1 MDKILSGKTVAI
13 DIKRQIKSYTEELK
27 ASGKSLKISSIL
39 VGDDGGSVYYQNF
52 QEKLANNL
60 GIDFEK
66 IKLDES
72 ISEENLKLKIEEL
85 NKDDS
90 VNGIMLLLPLPKH
103 IDERSVTNLIDAD
116 KDLDCLSEVS
126 VGRFYKGEK
135 CFMPCTPNSV
145 ITLLKAYNIE
155 IEGKEVVIIGR
166 SNIVG
171 KPLFQMF
178 LNENATVTV
187 CHSRTK
193 NLKEVCK
200 RANILVVAI
209 GRANFI
215 DSSYVREGAV
225 VIDVGTS
232 EVNGKITGD
241 VNFDDVYE
249 KASLITPV
257 PGGVGSLTTTLLLK
271 NVCKEL
277 DYNETKDIICW

>member
-13 DIKRQIKSYTEELK
+13 DIKGQIKSYTEELK
-27 ASGKSLKISSIL
+27 SSGKSLKISSIL

-72 ISEENLKLKIEEL
+72 ISEENLKFKIEEL

-103 IDERSVTNLIDAD
+103 IDERLVTNLIDAD

-200 RANILVVAI
+200 RADILVVAI

-277 DYNETKDIICW
+277 D

>member
-13 DIKRQIKSYTEELK
+13 DIKGQIKSYTEELK

-72 ISEENLKLKIEEL
+72 ITEENLKLKIEEL

-103 IDERSVTNLIDAD
+103 IDERAVTNLIDAD

-135 CFMPCTPNSV
+135 CFIPCTPNSV

-187 CHSRTK
+187 CHSKTK
-193 NLKEVCK
+193 NLKEVCN
-200 RANILVVAI
+200 RADILVVAI

-277 DYNETKDIICW
+277 D

>member
-52 QEKLANNL
+52 QEKLANSL

-200 RANILVVAI
+200 RADILVVAI

-277 DYNETKDIICW
+277 D

>member
-13 DIKRQIKSYTEELK
+13 DIKGQIKNYTEELK

-200 RANILVVAI
+200 RADILVVAI

-277 DYNETKDIICW
+277 D

>member
-39 VGDDGGSVYYQNF
+39 VGDDGGSLYYQNF

-103 IDERSVTNLIDAD
+103 IDERAVTNLIDAD
-116 KDLDCLSEVS
+116 KDLDCLSELS

-187 CHSRTK
+187 CHSKTK

-200 RANILVVAI
+200 RADILVVAI

-277 DYNETKDIICW
+277 D

>member
-13 DIKRQIKSYTEELK
+13 DIKGQIKNYTEELK

-103 IDERSVTNLIDAD
+103 IDERAVTNLIDAD

-200 RANILVVAI
+200 RADILVVAI

-257 PGGVGSLTTTLLLK
+257 PGGVGYLTTTLLLK

-277 DYNETKDIICW
+277 D

>member
-1 MDKILSGKTVAI
+1 MDKVLSGKTVAI
-13 DIKRQIKSYTEELK
+13 DIKGQIKNYTEELK
-27 ASGKSLKISSIL
+27 ASGKTLKISSIL

-60 GIDFEK
+60 GIEFDK
-66 IKLDES
+66 IKLSED
-72 ISEENLKLKIEEL
+72 ISEDELKLKIEEL
-85 NKDDS
+85 NKDES

-103 IDERSVTNLIDAD
+103 INERTVTNLIDAN
-116 KDLDCLSEVS
+116 KDLDCLSEIS

-155 IEGKEVVIIGR
+155 IEGKEVVIVGR

-193 NLKEVCK
+193 NLKEVCM
-200 RANILVVAI
+200 RADILVVAI
-209 GRANFI
+209 GKANFI

-232 EVNGKITGD
+232 EVDGKITGD

-249 KASLITPV
+249 KASFITPV

-277 DYNETKDIICW
+277 D

>member
-13 DIKRQIKSYTEELK
+13 DIKGQIKSYTEELK
-27 ASGKSLKISSIL
+27 ASGKFLKISSIL

-103 IDERSVTNLIDAD
+103 IDERAVTNLIDAD

-200 RANILVVAI
+200 RADILVVAI

-277 DYNETKDIICW
+277 D

>member
-13 DIKRQIKSYTEELK
+13 DIKGQIKSYTEELK

-52 QEKLANNL
+52 QEKLANSL

-72 ISEENLKLKIEEL
+72 ISEENLKLKIEGL

-90 VNGIMLLLPLPKH
+90 VNGIMLLLPLPEH
-103 IDERSVTNLIDAD
+103 IDERVVTNLIDAD

-135 CFMPCTPNSV
+135 YFMPCTPNSV

-187 CHSRTK
+187 CHSKTK

-200 RANILVVAI
+200 RADILVVAI

-277 DYNETKDIICW
+277 D

>member
-13 DIKRQIKSYTEELK
+13 DIKGQIKNYTEELK

-103 IDERSVTNLIDAD
+103 IDERAVTNLIDAD

-187 CHSRTK
+187 CHSKTK

-200 RANILVVAI
+200 RADILVAAI

-277 DYNETKDIICW
+277 D

>member
-13 DIKRQIKSYTEELK
+13 DIKGQIKSYTEELK

-103 IDERSVTNLIDAD
+103 IDERAVTNLIDAD

-187 CHSRTK
+187 CHSKTK
-193 NLKEVCK
+193 NLKEVCN
-200 RANILVVAI
+200 RADILVVAI

-232 EVNGKITGD
+232 EVNGKIMGD
-241 VNFDDVYE
+241 VNFHDVYE

-277 DYNETKDIICW
+277 D

>member
-13 DIKRQIKSYTEELK
+13 DIKGQIKNYTEELK

-103 IDERSVTNLIDAD
+103 IDERVVTNLIDAD

-145 ITLLKAYNIE
+145 ITLLKAYNVE

-200 RANILVVAI
+200 RADILVVAI

-277 DYNETKDIICW
+277 D

>member
-187 CHSRTK
+187 CHSITK

-200 RANILVVAI
+200 RADILVVAI

-277 DYNETKDIICW
+277 D

>member
-13 DIKRQIKSYTEELK
+13 DIKGQIKNYTEELK

-103 IDERSVTNLIDAD
+103 IDERAVTNLIDAD

-187 CHSRTK
+187 CHSKTK

-200 RANILVVAI
+200 RADILVVAI

-271 NVCKEL
+271 NICKEL
-277 DYNETKDIICW
+277 D

>member
-13 DIKRQIKSYTEELK
+13 DIKGQIKNYTEELK

-103 IDERSVTNLIDAD
+103 IDERAVTNLIDAD

-145 ITLLKAYNIE
+145 ITLLKAYNVE

-200 RANILVVAI
+200 RADILVVAI

-277 DYNETKDIICW
+277 D

>member
-13 DIKRQIKSYTEELK
+13 DIKGQIKNYTEELK

-66 IKLDES
+66 INLDES

-103 IDERSVTNLIDAD
+103 IDERLVTNLIDAD

-187 CHSRTK
+187 CHSKTK

-200 RANILVVAI
+200 RADILVVAI

-277 DYNETKDIICW
+277 D

>member
-103 IDERSVTNLIDAD
+103 INERSVTNLIDAD

-200 RANILVVAI
+200 RADILVVAI

-277 DYNETKDIICW
+277 D

>member
-1 MDKILSGKTVAI
+1 MDKVLSGKTVAI
-13 DIKRQIKSYTEELK
+13 DIKGQIKNYTEELK
-27 ASGKSLKISSIL
+27 ASGKTLKISSIL

-60 GIDFEK
+60 GIEFDK
-66 IKLDES
+66 IKLSED
-72 ISEENLKLKIEEL
+72 ISEDELKLKIEEL
-85 NKDDS
+85 NKDES

-103 IDERSVTNLIDAD
+103 IDERTVTNLIDAN
-116 KDLDCLSEVS
+116 KDLDCLSEIS

-155 IEGKEVVIIGR
+155 IEGKEVVIVGR

-193 NLKEVCK
+193 NLKEVCM
-200 RANILVVAI
+200 RADILVVAI
-209 GRANFI
+209 GKANFI

-232 EVNGKITGD
+232 EVDGKITGD

-249 KASLITPV
+249 KASFITPV

-277 DYNETKDIICW
+277 D

>member
-13 DIKRQIKSYTEELK
+13 DIKEQIKSYTEELK

-103 IDERSVTNLIDAD
+103 IDEREVTNLIDVD
-116 KDLDCLSEVS
+116 KDLDCLSDVS

-200 RANILVVAI
+200 RADILVVAI
-209 GRANFI
+209 GMANFI

-232 EVNGKITGD
+232 EVDGKITGD

-249 KASLITPV
+249 KVSLITPV

-277 DYNETKDIICW
+277 D

>member
-13 DIKRQIKSYTEELK
+13 DIKGQIKSYTEELK

-66 IKLDES
+66 IK
-72 ISEENLKLKIEEL
+72 IEEL

-103 IDERSVTNLIDAD
+103 IDERAVTNLIDAD

-200 RANILVVAI
+200 RADILVVAI

-277 DYNETKDIICW
+277 D

>member
-13 DIKRQIKSYTEELK
+13 DIKGQIKSYTEDLK

-126 VGRFYKGEK
+126 LGRLYKGEK

-200 RANILVVAI
+200 RADILVVAI

-249 KASLITPV
+249 KVSLITPV

-277 DYNETKDIICW
+277 D

>member
-13 DIKRQIKSYTEELK
+13 DIKGQIKNYTEELK

-103 IDERSVTNLIDAD
+103 IDERVVTNLIDAD

-200 RANILVVAI
+200 RADILVVAI

-277 DYNETKDIICW
+277 D

>member
-103 IDERSVTNLIDAD
+103 IDERAVTNLIDAD

-145 ITLLKAYNIE
+145 ITLLKDYNIE

-200 RANILVVAI
+200 RADILVVAI

-277 DYNETKDIICW
+277 D

>member
-13 DIKRQIKSYTEELK
+13 DIKGQIKNYTEELK

-103 IDERSVTNLIDAD
+103 IDERAVTNLIDAD

-200 RANILVVAI
+200 RADILVVAI

-271 NVCKEL
+271 NICKEL
-277 DYNETKDIICW
+277 D

>member
-13 DIKRQIKSYTEELK
+13 DIKGQIKNYTEELK

-85 NKDDS
+85 NKDGS

-103 IDERSVTNLIDAD
+103 IDERAVTNLIDAD
-116 KDLDCLSEVS
+116 KDLDCLSEIS
-126 VGRFYKGEK
+126 VGRFYKGEE

-187 CHSRTK
+187 CHSKTK

-200 RANILVVAI
+200 RADILVVAI

-277 DYNETKDIICW
+277 D

>member
-1 MDKILSGKTVAI
+1 MDKILSGKTVVI
-13 DIKRQIKSYTEELK
+13 DIKGQIKSYTEELK

-103 IDERSVTNLIDAD
+103 IDERAVTNLIDAD

-200 RANILVVAI
+200 RADILVVAI

-277 DYNETKDIICW
+277 D

>member
-66 IKLDES
+66 INLDES

-145 ITLLKAYNIE
+145 ITLLKDYNIE

-200 RANILVVAI
+200 RADILVVAI

-277 DYNETKDIICW
+277 D

>member
-13 DIKRQIKSYTEELK
+13 DIKGQIKNYTEELK

-103 IDERSVTNLIDAD
+103 IDERVVTNLIDAD

-187 CHSRTK
+187 CHSKTK

-200 RANILVVAI
+200 RADILVAAI

-277 DYNETKDIICW
+277 D

>member
-13 DIKRQIKSYTEELK
+13 DIKGQIKSYTEELK

-60 GIDFEK
+60 GIDFDK

-103 IDERSVTNLIDAD
+103 IDERAVTNLIDAD

-145 ITLLKAYNIE
+145 ITLLKAYNVE

-200 RANILVVAI
+200 RADILVVAI

-277 DYNETKDIICW
+277 D

>member
-52 QEKLANNL
+52 QEKLANSL

-145 ITLLKAYNIE
+145 ITLLKDYNIE

-200 RANILVVAI
+200 RADILVVAI

-277 DYNETKDIICW
+277 D

>member
-13 DIKRQIKSYTEELK
+13 DIKGQIKNYTEELK

-103 IDERSVTNLIDAD
+103 IDERAVTNLIDAD

-200 RANILVVAI
+200 RADILVVAI
-209 GRANFI
+209 GRANCI

-277 DYNETKDIICW
+277 D

>member
-13 DIKRQIKSYTEELK
+13 DIKGQIKNYTEELK

-103 IDERSVTNLIDAD
+103 IDERLVTNLIDAD

-187 CHSRTK
+187 CHSKTK

-200 RANILVVAI
+200 RADILVVAI

-241 VNFDDVYE
+241 VNFYDVYE

-277 DYNETKDIICW
+277 D

>member
-13 DIKRQIKSYTEELK
+13 DIKGQIKSYTEDLK
-27 ASGKSLKISSIL
+27 ASGKSFKISSIL

-103 IDERSVTNLIDAD
+103 IDERVVTNLIDAD

-200 RANILVVAI
+200 RADILVVAI

-277 DYNETKDIICW
+277 D

>member
-13 DIKRQIKSYTEELK
+13 DIKGQIKSYTEELK

-103 IDERSVTNLIDAD
+103 IDERVVTNLIDAD

-200 RANILVVAI
+200 RADILVVAI

-277 DYNETKDIICW
+277 D

>member
-13 DIKRQIKSYTEELK
+13 DIKGQIKSYTEELK

-103 IDERSVTNLIDAD
+103 IDERAVTNLIDAD

-135 CFMPCTPNSV
+135 CFIPCTPNSV

-187 CHSRTK
+187 CHSKTK
-193 NLKEVCK
+193 NLKEVCN
-200 RANILVVAI
+200 RADILVVAI

-257 PGGVGSLTTTLLLK
+257 PGGVGSLTTTLLFK
-271 NVCKEL
+271 KMFVRS
-277 DYNETKDIICW
+277 

>member
-13 DIKRQIKSYTEELK
+13 DIKGQIKNYTEELK

-90 VNGIMLLLPLPKH
+90 LNGIMLLLPLPKH
-103 IDERSVTNLIDAD
+103 IDERAVTNLIDAD

-200 RANILVVAI
+200 RADILVVAI

-241 VNFDDVYE
+241 VNFDDVYD

-277 DYNETKDIICW
+277 D

>member
-103 IDERSVTNLIDAD
+103 IDERAVTNLIDAD

-200 RANILVVAI
+200 RADILVVAI

-277 DYNETKDIICW
+277 D